1 MKVTN
6 YRLRRI
12 IREALED
19 HESYDSTPDMMAEP
33 NERFSAIVDIA
44 HQALRDV
51 KMANT
56 KNRIGLQELGD
67 SVLALS
73 EEFKLLS
80 SELDSAYHRG
90 ETVFLYR
97 DMLEKLASL
106 KR

>member
-19 HESYDSTPDMMAEP
+19 PESTPDMMAEP

-44 HQALRDV
+44 HQTLRDV

-56 KNRIGLQELGD
+56 KNRIGLRELGD

-80 SELDSAYHRG
+80 SEMDSAYHSG
-90 ETVFLYR
+90 ETVFVYM